1 MNDRP
6 QQETVP
12 EYAILGCGSVGH
24 VVATRLHE
32 QGEEIIIFDKD
43 PSRVEALRDQDMNA
57 VERDITD
64 PEVADLIS
72 DTPVALVLTSFVE
85 DNKTALRNL
94 KEENPDQYVIVRAT
108 DPVSHDEIEDEGAD
122 EVINPPQVIAESA
135 LRALEAGEMENRVER
150 FLKVIEDSDSLGV
163 VVYRSFEPDEIAS
176 AYALKSIAEELGVE
190 TGVVYC
196 GSQRRRQNVAF
207 ANLIDLEID
216 SDEGLSEFD
225 TVAVVECADGSEGFE
240 FDADVVIDHN
250 PTEAGF
256 RAEYTDIR
264 SNVGSTSTVLTKYLQ
279 ETEVSVSNTVHTA
292 LLHGIRSE
300 TSYFRRETTPAD
312 LTAAAYLFP
321 FADKDLLEDLE
332 SPSMSADEFGVLS
345 EAIRNREVIGS
356 NLVSNVGFLNSP
368 DALSW
373 SAEELLDLEGVAT
386 TVVFGVSDDMIHI
399 AGQSRDARVSLAGIL
414 EEAFADEADT
424 VGHSDEARASVPLGI
439 FRTVG
444 EEQEGDE
451 EREVLIELVDE
462 TVKTKL
468 FEAMNVDEED

>member
-1 MNDRP
+1 M
-6 QQETVP
+6 P

-24 VVATRLHE
+24 VVATNLHE
-32 QGEEIIIFDKD
+32 KGEEIVIFDKD

-64 PEVADLIS
+64 PEIPQLIS
-72 DTPVALVLTSFVE
+72 DTPVALVLTSYVE

-108 DPVSHDEIEDEGAD
+108 DPVSHDELEEEGAD

-150 FLKVIEDSDSLGV
+150 LLKFIEGSESLGV
-163 VVYRSFEPDEIAS
+163 VIYRSFESDKIAS

-196 GSQRRRQNVAF
+196 GSQRHQRNVAF
-207 ANLIDLEID
+207 ANLLELEID
-216 SDEGLSEFD
+216 SDEHLSEFD
-225 TVAVVECADGSEGFE
+225 TIAVVDSTDEPDGFG
-240 FDADVVIDHN
+240 FDADIVIDH
-250 PTEAGF
+250 TSAEVTVE
-256 RAEYTDIR
+256 AEYTDVR

-279 ETEVSVSNTVHTA
+279 ETEVNVPNTVHTA

-300 TSYFRRETTPAD
+300 TSYFRRKTTPAD

-321 FADKDLLEDLE
+321 FADKDLLEKLE
-332 SPSMSADEFGVLS
+332 SPSMSAEEFGVLS
-345 EAIRNREVIGS
+345 DAIRNREVLGPH
-356 NLVSNVGFLNSP
+356 LVSNVGFLTSP

-373 SAEELLDLEGVAT
+373 SAETLLDLEGVTT
-386 TVVFGVSDDMIHI
+386 TVVFGVSEDVIHI
-399 AGQSRDARVSLAGIL
+399 AGRSRDARVNLADVL
-414 EEAFADEADT
+414 KDAFGDEAET

-444 EEQEGDE
+444 EEQEEDE
-451 EREVLIELVDE
+451 DREVLIELVDE

-468 FEAMNVDEED
+468 LDAMNVEEED